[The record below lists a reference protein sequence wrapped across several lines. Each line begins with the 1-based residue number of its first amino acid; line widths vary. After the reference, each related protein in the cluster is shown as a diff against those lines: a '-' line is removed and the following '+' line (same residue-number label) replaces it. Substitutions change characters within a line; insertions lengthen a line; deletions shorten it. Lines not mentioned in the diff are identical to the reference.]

1 MYIRGKKENTY
12 VFVLALFACYVNVSL
27 ASTMQPL
34 KIVQEIFLN
43 FAGSDD
49 DRNIK
54 DKEPNGTKSRG
65 LNDPVS
71 AYLSGRSVTVDFA
84 EPYSM
89 VTITIVCESTGE
101 TVYSETHANPLSVT
115 IDLSSMEKGMYRI
128 GIDSDIHLEGW
139 FSL

>member
-1 MYIRGKKENTY
+1 M
-12 VFVLALFACYVNVSL
+12 ALFACYVNVSL

-65 LNDPVS
+65 LNVLSKNMLYETAIVYHSQSEYPVK
-71 AYLSGRSVTVDFA
+71 LTVR
-84 EPYSM
+84 
-89 VTITIVCESTGE
+89 
-101 TVYSETHANPLSVT
+101 ANVL
-115 IDLSSMEKGMYRI
+115 
-128 GIDSDIHLEGW
+128 
-139 FSL
+139 